1 MEFSRLLTRM
11 HEIGEGVVRPT
22 AAAVD
27 RDARFPAEA
36 IAALKAS
43 RALGASVPPHLG
55 GMGLNVAQTAQL
67 CEVLGRYDGSVAMIY
82 AMHAIQVACVVHH
95 AGPSAYFERYL
106 EEVAE
111 RQLLIAS
118 ATSEVGTGGDLRS
131 SICAMNVSAGRFEL
145 VKNAPVI
152 SYGAEA
158 DDILV
163 TCRREAQASAADQVH
178 VLLRRADYQLEPT
191 SQWNTLGF
199 RGTCSAGFVVK
210 ARGTIEQV
218 LPAPFAVILS
228 RTMHPVAHILWS
240 SLWLGIAEDSVTRAQ
255 AFVLAQA
262 RRSADNARISSL
274 RLAEAD
280 SALQTM
286 RSNIAVAT
294 HDYDRYLSAS
304 NEEAEGF
311 NFAIRMNNLK
321 LASSALVVDI
331 TSRALMICGIEG
343 YRNDSKFSLCRH
355 LRDAYGAALM
365 VNNDRIAN
373 HNATMLLGQRE
384 GSRDV

>member
-1 MEFSRLLTRM
+1 MEFSRLLARV
-11 HEIGEGVVRPT
+11 HEIGEGVVRP
-22 AAAVD
+22 AAPAVD
-27 RDARFPAEA
+27 RDARFPVEA
-36 IAALKAS
+36 IAALKACG
-43 RALGASVPPHLG
+43 ALGANVPVHLG
-55 GMGLNVAQTAQL
+55 GMGLSVAQTARL
-67 CEVLGRYDGSVAMIY
+67 CEVLGQYDGSVAMIY
-82 AMHAIQVACVVHH
+82 AMHAIQVACIVHH
-95 AGPSAYFERYL
+95 AGPSAYFRRYL

-118 ATSEVGTGGDLRS
+118 ATTEVGTGGDLRS
-131 SICAMNVSAGRFEL
+131 SICAMNASAGRFEL

-158 DDILV
+158 DDILA
-163 TCRREAQASAADQVH
+163 TCRRDAQAPAADQVH

-191 SQWNTLGF
+191 SEWNTLGF
-199 RGTCSAGFVVK
+199 RGTCSAGYVVR

-218 LPAPFAVILS
+218 LPAPFALILG

-240 SLWLGIAEDSVTRAQ
+240 SLWCGIATDAVTRAQ

-262 RRSADNARISSL
+262 RRSADGARVSSL
-274 RLAEAD
+274 RLAEAG

-286 RSNIAVAT
+286 RSTIAVAT
-294 HDYDRYLSAS
+294 QEYDRSLGAG

-311 NFAIRMNNLK
+311 GFAIRMNNLK
-321 LASSALVVDI
+321 LASSERVVDI

-384 GSRDV
+384 GARDV